1 MVLTFICFMKNC
13 VIGSKFRAFCV
24 ILKSHNQ
31 ARIMIF
37 YHIPYLFRKTHEK
50 ALNQQTK
57 EQKHIKN
64 PDKHLRWI
72 FLQK

>member
-1 MVLTFICFMKNC
+1 
-13 VIGSKFRAFCV
+13 
-24 ILKSHNQ
+24 
-31 ARIMIF
+31 MIF

-64 PDKHLRWI
+64 PDKHLRRI